1 MQYKQKTDA
10 ELVVL
15 LTLNDEEAFSESYVR
30 YKSKLQYFCF
40 HFLKVES
47 EACDIVQEVF
57 IRIWESRCF
66 INPELSFSSFLYV
79 MARNRVLNYFKHIDV
94 ENKIKDILAKQSLEE
109 ENIESDLISTEYQ
122 DILRTAIEHLPPQRK
137 KIFNMSR
144 IDGMSHKEI
153 AAILN
158 ISVYTV
164 QEHISEAL
172 AFIRHYFAQHSDLSL
187 GLMLLWII

>member
-1 MQYKQKTDA
+1 
-10 ELVVL
+10 
-15 LTLNDEEAFSESYVR
+15 
-30 YKSKLQYFCF
+30 
-40 HFLKVES
+40 
-47 EACDIVQEVF
+47 
-57 IRIWESRCF
+57 
-66 INPELSFSSFLYV
+66 

-158 ISVYTV
+158 IRNIY
-164 QEHISEAL
+164 QKHWL
-172 AFIRHYFAQHSDLSL
+172 LL
-187 GLMLLWII
+187 GIILHNTLTYR